1 MNDYGISLRRYRQNR
16 AVRDMFATVSLNASN
31 LIQPYFVYQGLDL
44 SVPLPSIEGQK
55 KHNLESLKK
64 EVAKGLDNGVANI
77 LLFFIPSSKGVC
89 DFDYSFGASVLKG
102 LRNEFG
108 DSITIFTDTCL
119 CSHTESGHCG
129 ILENGE
135 INNEKS
141 VDELMKQALT
151 YAEAGADCISPSDMM
166 DNRILGIR
174 RALDEAGFSKTMI
187 MSYSTK
193 FSSNFYGPFR
203 DAAEST
209 PSSGDRKSY
218 QIDFR
223 NESDAMLSS
232 IRDMEQGADILM
244 VKPAGAYLDII
255 NKIKSHEQMGKLPL
269 AAYQVSGEYQ
279 SLHIM
284 AEQGLLDFNA
294 AYLETLYAIRRSG
307 AELIITYG
315 ANNFKTIAER

>member
-1 MNDYGISLRRYRQNR
+1 MSDYNLNLRRYRQTK
-16 AVRDMFATVSLNASN
+16 AVRDMFATVEISASN
-31 LIQPYFVYQGLDL
+31 LIQPYFVYQDL
-44 SVPLPSIEGQK
+44 SESIPLPSIAGQN
-55 KHNLESLKK
+55 KHNLESLLK
-64 EVAKGLDNGVANI
+64 EVSLGLRNGVTSI
-77 LLFFIPSSKGVC
+77 LLFFIPSSKGSC
-89 DFDYSFGASVLKG
+89 DFDYNFGSSVLKG
-102 LRNEFG
+102 LRAEFG
-108 DSITIFTDTCL
+108 DEITIFTDTCL

-135 INNEKS
+135 INNDKS
-141 VDELMKQALT
+141 VRELMKQAVA
-151 YAEAGADCISPSDMM
+151 YASAGADCISPSDMM
-166 DNRILGIR
+166 DNRIRGIR
-174 RALDEAGFSKTMI
+174 RALDEAGLSKTMI

-232 IRDMEQGADILM
+232 LRDMEQGADILM

-255 NKIKSHEQMGKLPL
+255 NKIKSHQQMGKLPL

-279 SLHIM
+279 ALHIM
-284 AEQGLLDFNA
+284 AEQGLLDFDA

-315 ANNFKTIAER
+315 ANKFNQIIKR

>member
-1 MNDYGISLRRYRQNR
+1 MSDYGLNLRRYRQSK
-16 AVRDMFATVSLNASN
+16 AVRDMFSTVNLSPSN
-31 LIQPYFVYQGLDL
+31 LIQPYFVYQGLEV
-44 SVPLPSIEGQK
+44 SVLLPSIAGQK
-55 KHNLESLKK
+55 KHNLESLVK
-64 EVAKGLDNGVANI
+64 EVHAGLSNGITSI
-77 LLFFIPSSKGVC
+77 LLFFIPNTKGEC
-89 DFDYSFGASVLKG
+89 DFDYTFGASILEG
-102 LRNEFG
+102 LRKEFG

-119 CSHTESGHCG
+119 CSHTKSGHCG
-129 ILENGE
+129 ILENGA
-135 INNEKS
+135 INNERS
-141 VDELMKQALT
+141 VHELMKQALA
-151 YAEAGADCISPSDMM
+151 YAKAGADCISPSDMM

-174 RALDEAGFSKTMI
+174 RALDEAGFEKTMI

-203 DAAEST
+203 DAADST

-232 IRDMEQGADILM
+232 LRDMEQGADILM

-315 ANNFKTIAER
+315 ANNFKSMI